1 MRREQRFGEQRGAT
15 QGGGVVAADRDR
27 RDVYTPKT
35 GRAVTAV
42 PEILDE
48 EDTGMHVLPQD
59 RKAIRSKRPTHARF
73 ERIEEKQDDHGEKLA
88 AIAVGLADHGGKL
101 GTIVDFMRAADDRAL
116 AEHNAAVERARL
128 RAEREAADALAA
140 AERAKVRAEL
150 DEKARERT
158 QKVRLALIGI
168 LSTLAIAFA
177 AWMSKR

>member
-1 MRREQRFGEQRGAT
+1 M
-15 QGGGVVAADRDR
+15 AADRDR

-35 GRAVTAV
+35 GRAPTAV

-73 ERIEEKQDDHGEKLA
+73 ERIEEKQDDHGEKLD
-88 AIAVGLADHGGKL
+88 DHGKKL
-101 GTIVDFMRAADDRAL
+101 GDIGEKLAALGGQSTQIVGFMKAADDRAV
-116 AEHNAAVERARL
+116 AEYNAAIERARL
-128 RAEREAADALAA
+128 RAE
-140 AERAKVRAEL
+140 L
-150 DEKARERT
+150 DEKSRERT